1 MFYCPNCG
9 SELTDDS
16 KFCSYCGA
24 KIEIRSQ
31 PRKKEAE
38 TPPIIPEE
46 PHKKEYESALG
57 SSGDYFN
64 KEHKTTS
71 KSADHK
77 HRTKKKT
84 KTTDGKRKGIG
95 PVLVVLFL
103 LILIAAGGETSDKE
117 TPESSSS
124 LAAISSVDE
133 AVSSDGSSS
142 TDTTA
147 SSTADSAASFGS
159 GSIAAAK
166 NDNRPERN
174 GFDSES
180 NNIYQIAQYC
190 VEIPAYWISETEIDG
205 GIQRYAETGGKVAML
220 QITAGEDPDANYPVT
235 FDGLMAD
242 NENIIAALEETSF
255 KEVTS
260 YELIDTGVVKG
271 ILYKGTV
278 EESGVTGYGEWFTF
292 PSETD
297 RNWCTLVLMQSDNTD
312 YLYTEDF
319 MKMICSIRPIKES
332 VGDAEADEIK
342 AAQNLTAENC
352 PDLAALLVLRDP
364 ADPSVSVFASRYKGR
379 VIEFDGCVAYMARH
393 GDYKTRWDVLL
404 SAGDFDKDIAWGPAF
419 HLTDVNFYDMNVT
432 GGDSVYAGLNVHV
445 VTEVGEY
452 NLNSQLFELDII
464 SMQIRD

>member
-174 GFDSES
+174 GFD
-180 NNIYQIAQYC
+180 NIVLRSPHIGSLR
-190 VEIPAYWISETEIDG
+190 P
-205 GIQRYAETGGKVAML
+205 KLM
-220 QITAGEDPDANYPVT
+220 GEFNDMP
-235 FDGLMAD
+235 
-242 NENIIAALEETSF
+242 
-255 KEVTS
+255 K
-260 YELIDTGVVKG
+260 
-271 ILYKGTV
+271 
-278 EESGVTGYGEWFTF
+278 
-292 PSETD
+292 
-297 RNWCTLVLMQSDNTD
+297 
-312 YLYTEDF
+312 
-319 MKMICSIRPIKES
+319 
-332 VGDAEADEIK
+332 
-342 AAQNLTAENC
+342 
-352 PDLAALLVLRDP
+352 LAAR
-364 ADPSVSVFASRYKGR
+364 
-379 VIEFDGCVAYMARH
+379 
-393 GDYKTRWDVLL
+393 
-404 SAGDFDKDIAWGPAF
+404 
-419 HLTDVNFYDMNVT
+419 
-432 GGDSVYAGLNVHV
+432 
-445 VTEVGEY
+445 
-452 NLNSQLFELDII
+452 
-464 SMQIRD
+464 